1 MMRAFFAAVVLATV
15 SGCASVPPLQSN
27 ESIQVV
33 DASELPPP
41 TAANM
46 ATGYRIGV
54 YDRLLVDVLGFEELS
69 KREFQVDAA
78 GNIALPIAGAVR
90 AAGRTPEEVAEDIVT
105 KMRAGYVRNPQVSV
119 NLFQSTSQYVTV
131 EGQVTE
137 PGNFPLV
144 GDMTLM
150 RAIAAAKGPSE
161 FAKLDDVVVFRTVD
175 DKRMVALYNL
185 AAIRRGYYS
194 DPQLYAKDVVVVGDS
209 PGRRM
214 FTRIVQASSLITA
227 PIIALVSSNA
237 L

>member
-1 MMRAFFAAVVLATV
+1 MIRAILAAGILAAT
-15 SGCASVPPLQSN
+15 GACASTPPLQSN
-27 ESIQVV
+27 EFIQVV
-33 DASELPPP
+33 DAAELPPP
-41 TAANM
+41 IAADM
-46 ATGYRIGV
+46 ESGYRIGV

-78 GNIALPIAGAVR
+78 GNISLPIAGAVR
-90 AAGRTPEEVAEDIVT
+90 AAGRTPDNVAQDIAM
-105 KMRAGYVRNPQVSV
+105 KMRAGYIRNPQVSV

-137 PGNFPLV
+137 PGNYPLV

-150 RAIAAAKGPSE
+150 RAVAAAKGPSE

-185 AAIRRGYYS
+185 AAIRRGHYG

-209 PGRRM
+209 PGRRL
-214 FTRIVQASSLITA
+214 FTRIVQASSLITS